1 MHESILI
8 RIIKLE
14 NISEYKKTILT
25 FLRDI
30 CRKFKKKAE
39 LYIFMYFYQENKMFQ
54 AKYYGSLPNRLYS
67 WI

>member
-8 RIIKLE
+8 RIINLE

-25 FLRDI
+25 FLREI

-39 LYIFMYFYQENKMFQ
+39 LYIFMDFFPENKMFQ
-54 AKYYGSLPNRLYS
+54 AKYNSSLPNRLYS
-67 WI
+67 